1 MITSARAHRV
11 AILGLAP
18 VIGYDLTI
26 PAQIFGH
33 ASTADGAPL
42 YEVAV
47 VGLTR
52 EPLETLTGYGIVP
65 SHDASW
71 LAHADS
77 VIIPGTAL
85 AGPRY
90 HGTVPADLAAAL
102 ALIRP
107 GTRIMSICT
116 GAFVLAAAGYLDGRR
131 ATTHWA
137 KAEEFRALYPQV
149 DLDPDVLFVDDGDV
163 LTSAG
168 LGAGVDLCLH
178 VLRRDHGAEVANAVA
193 RYCVVPPWREG
204 GQAQYIDRA
213 LPASAADSTA
223 AARAYALTHLEED
236 LSVPGLAA
244 QARMSVRTFARRFRA
259 ETGLAPGSWLT
270 QQRIRYA
277 QRLLETTDLPV
288 DQVASRS
295 GLGTG
300 ASLRGHLRTVAGVTP
315 LAYRRTFRAADP
327 DLADAG

>member
-1 MITSARAHRV
+1 MLTAAGPHRV

-26 PAQIFGH
+26 PAQILGH
-33 ASTADGAPL
+33 ASGVDGAPL

-52 EPLETLTGYGIVP
+52 EPLATLTGYGIVP
-65 SHDASW
+65 SYDASW

-77 VIIPGTAL
+77 VIIPGTAM

-90 HGTVPADLAAAL
+90 HGTVPDDLATAL
-102 ALIRP
+102 AMIRP

-204 GQAQYIDRA
+204 GQAQYIERA
-213 LPASAADSTA
+213 LPMLAADSTA
-223 AARAYALTHLEED
+223 VARAYALTHLDDD

-244 QARMSVRTFARRFRA
+244 HAQMSVRTFTRRFRA
-259 ETGLAPGSWLT
+259 ETGVAPGSWLI

-288 DQVASRS
+288 DQVAARS

-300 ASLRGHLRTVAGVTP
+300 ASLRGHLKAAAGVTP

-327 DLADAG
+327 DLTEAG